1 VDGSAER
8 GRARVE
14 GTKPSDR
21 KVPTR
26 QREEFSGAPRAEAT
40 SGRPPQDS
48 RRRRGNDQR
57 YAGWGDGF
65 ERSFCSRAGHFLPA
79 TFPVESHAVAA
90 TIAAAIVARRP
101 ESILLCTFSHHGS
114 HVWPD
119 GEVVEDDSLMTVAT
133 SEKP

>member
-1 VDGSAER
+1 
-8 GRARVE
+8 
-14 GTKPSDR
+14 
-21 KVPTR
+21 
-26 QREEFSGAPRAEAT
+26 
-40 SGRPPQDS
+40 
-48 RRRRGNDQR
+48 
-57 YAGWGDGF
+57 
-65 ERSFCSRAGHFLPA
+65 
-79 TFPVESHAVAA
+79 VESHAGAA